1 MPTYSFRNKETGEVF
16 EKFMKIA
23 EKEQYL
29 TDNPNFESLI
39 GNPAMVYNAI
49 DKKPDAGFR
58 EVLQRIRSHHDKRF
72 TRSTI
77 NTF

>member
-16 EKFMKIA
+16 DKFMKMS

-29 TDNPNFESLI
+29 IDNPIMESVI
-39 GNPAMVYNAI
+39 GNPAMVYNSSG
-49 DKKPDAGFR
+49 KKPDAGFR
-58 EVLQRIRSHHDKRF
+58 DLLKDIRSKHDKKY